1 MREYR
6 TDDRGIPA
14 LTGRPWWAANEVLA
28 FVLELAALACLSWW
42 GFHAGDGDLARQ
54 LLPAVGIPALA
65 IALWGLFAAP
75 RARIRLPRAGVLAVK
90 AVVLGGGAFGL
101 YRVGHPAAA
110 VTLAVV
116 MVANTALAE
125 TFRHKPAPGKQHRPG
140 PGADEAAERD
150 G

>member
-14 LTGRPWWAANEVLA
+14 LTGRPWWAANEALA

-42 GFHAGDGDLARQ
+42 GFHAGGGSPARQ
-54 LLPAVGIPALA
+54 LLLAFGIPALA

-75 RARIRLPRAGVLAVK
+75 RARIRLPLAGVLAVK

-101 YRVGHPAAA
+101 YRVGHPAGA
-110 VTLAVV
+110 VALAVV

-125 TFRHKPAPGKQHRPG
+125 TFRRKPAPGTRHRPR